1 MEMRVHHDIG
11 NGVSRGF
18 GGRGCGIFRGH
29 KNRTLAPSIY
39 MIYISSRREP
49 RVCATLSHAAA
60 CTHVRACM
68 RASVIRDC
76 RSSSDAPD
84 GSGVSS
90 PASPP
95 PLPPPHPP
103 PSPPPLPLP
112 PSTSV
117 PFSNGTGE
125 NGGICIHTTSHTVR
139 FNISGHGWKLSP
151 ETQVDTRGTTGPDER
166 RHTRDCRLF
175 PLLLDVNGASAS
187 KCDHR

>member
-1 MEMRVHHDIG
+1 
-11 NGVSRGF
+11 
-18 GGRGCGIFRGH
+18 
-29 KNRTLAPSIY
+29 
-39 MIYISSRREP
+39 MIYISFRREP

-76 RSSSDAPD
+76 RSFSAAPD

-90 PASPP
+90 PPASPP
-95 PLPPPHPP
+95 LSLPPHPL
-103 PSPPPLPLP
+103 SLS

-117 PFSNGTGE
+117 PFSNGTVGGGRGG

-139 FNISGHGWKLSP
+139 FNISDHGWKLSP

-175 PLLLDVNGASAS
+175 PLLLDVNGASAF
-187 KCDHR
+187 KCDHH